1 MTLYVFTKVSQS
13 LQRENS
19 LVYRVKKRFFYEVA
33 ASTCLHRHDGKSH
46 KTQRQNHPSPDPTRP
61 DSLFSSAFYYS
72 QTTRQLGIKEQ
83 MSCFI
88 LQPLLY
94 AINKMR
100 QKGSVNKNLYCFS
113 FFVRFF
119 FPIFTL
125 QSFSCPCDPSSPI
138 IIIIIIIIII
148 TLLLLV
154 KRFSDESISQSS
166 CTTLIA
172 PLRSK

>member
-19 LVYRVKKRFFYEVA
+19 LVYRVKKSFFYEVA
-33 ASTCLHRHDGKSH
+33 ASTCLHRHDRKSH
-46 KTQRQNHPSPDPTRP
+46 ETQRQNHPSPDPTRP
-61 DSLFSSAFYYS
+61 VSLFSSAFYYS

-138 IIIIIIIIII
+138 IIIIIIIII

-154 KRFSDESISQSS
+154 KRFSDESISQS
-166 CTTLIA
+166 
-172 PLRSK
+172 